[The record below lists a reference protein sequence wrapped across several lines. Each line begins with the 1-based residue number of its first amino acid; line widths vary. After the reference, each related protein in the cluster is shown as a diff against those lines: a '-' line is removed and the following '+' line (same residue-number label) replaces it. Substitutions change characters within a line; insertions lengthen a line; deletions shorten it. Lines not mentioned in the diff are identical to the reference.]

1 MQFVEKYYKTI
12 KIFFLVLIFGFVLL
26 YNFILLGEYPFDP
39 FIFAYSIIVFLF
51 VCLNYY
57 VLTSIIYASLKI
69 SNKLP
74 LLLIAVVLLYFVSL
88 FGTTYPLQ
96 FLVLQYPEN
105 PMINRWSRLLNPLSS
120 NEYNFLLGFGWM
132 TGQIYFHLI
141 LMMVGGTADRYLVS
155 LKRITQLQLLNN
167 NLELDLLKSQ
177 VQPHFLF
184 NTLNNIYSLVMD
196 NEKAGSTV
204 LKLSDLLR
212 FSLYESNGK
221 RISLKKEIEFLEDY
235 IELEKIRHHR
245 HVNIQYDFSSVDDER
260 CQIAP
265 LLFINFVENAFKHG
279 VHNTIEPT
287 FVNIKLMHSQQ
298 LITFEISNHIPQSTT
313 KEIQKAGGKGLGNIK
328 RRLEILYPDQH
339 EISISNNENLFN
351 VNLKIQTA

>member
-1 MQFVEKYYKTI
+1 MQFVEKYYKSV
-12 KIFFLVLIFGFVLL
+12 KGLFLLLVFGFVLL
-26 YNFILLGEYPFDP
+26 YNFILLGVSPFGP
-39 FIFAYSIIVFLF
+39 FMFAYSVLIFLF
-51 VCLNYY
+51 VFLNYY
-57 VLTSIIYASLKI
+57 ILTNIIYKELQI
-69 SNKLP
+69 SYKLP

-105 PMINRWSRLLNPLSS
+105 SMINRWSRLLNPLLSG
-120 NEYNFLLGFGWM
+120 EYNFLLGFGWM
-132 TGQIYFHLI
+132 TGQLYFYLI
-141 LMMVGGTADRYLVS
+141 LMMVGGIADRYLVS

-245 HVNIQYDFSSVDDER
+245 HVNIQYDFSSVDDEG

-287 FVNIKLMHSQQ
+287 FVNIKMMHVQQ
-298 LITFEISNHIPQSTT
+298 VITFDISNHIPQSTT
-313 KEIQKAGGKGLGNIK
+313 KGIQKAGGKGLENIK
-328 RRLEILYPDQH
+328 RRLEILYPNQH
-339 EISISNNENLFN
+339 EISITTNENLFN
-351 VNLKIQTA
+351 VNLKIQTS